1 MLYSRTLLFI
11 HSIYNSL
18 YFLISISHSLPSP
31 TCQQH
36 RAAFTPE
43 FQQNV
48 EYLSPQGL
56 RAQSSF
62 VITLAHQLC
71 LLPCSHAIIS
81 LSFLSLFSS
90 STFRW
95 HFHFTVACNQ
105 ATLSTLSASY
115 QQLLKI
121 LSLWTLIPSLEDPSL
136 VPFNGRVLI
145 HLLFIH
151 LSAGAGIKIYI

>member
-1 MLYSRTLLFI
+1 MFSNFNLS
-11 HSIYNSL
+11 
-18 YFLISISHSLPSP
+18 
-31 TCQQH
+31 
-36 RAAFTPE
+36 
-43 FQQNV
+43 
-48 EYLSPQGL
+48 LSPFPNL
-56 RAQSSF
+56 PAAQSRLHPRIPAECGVLKSTGF
-62 VITLAHQLC
+62 KSPVIFCYYSCTSIMC